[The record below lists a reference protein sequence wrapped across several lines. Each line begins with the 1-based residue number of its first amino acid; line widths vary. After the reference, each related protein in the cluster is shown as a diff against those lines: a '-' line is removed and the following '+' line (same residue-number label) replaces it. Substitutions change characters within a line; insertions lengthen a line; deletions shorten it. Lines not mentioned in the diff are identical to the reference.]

1 MSIAK
6 KFHSFNPTPTAC
18 TDHEGA
24 TLGSMATRSFEPN
37 DAQTVVAANG
47 ARVHRDH
54 LAQSDVL
61 RRNFYEVRPGA
72 WCLVGNGLSNQT
84 FIDAPDGIIAF
95 DTGES
100 VQEMALALVEL
111 RQRTKRPIAAVVY
124 THFHYV
130 EGTQAVLDEGNHI
143 EPLPIYGHPRIGEN
157 KSRTA
162 GEIAPAYGRGLV
174 EQFAIVMPPDGVD
187 GLVNVGLGFS
197 YRNPAHAPA
206 TPGFLP
212 VTRELPDEG
221 ELTIAGARVR
231 VRHSPSDSDDS
242 INFLFPDL
250 HLCIHNTVWPVLFN
264 VFAIRGEEYRDPRVL
279 IPGIDNIIAWAPEYL
294 IATHGPPLSG
304 RERIRETSERY
315 RDSIQFMWDQT
326 VRGINKGWTMDEVAA
341 RVSLPTLYDEDHF
354 TSERYGVGEH
364 HVRQIYAGLRGWF
377 DGEESKLFPLQPEKR
392 FEKLITGFGGRE
404 EVAKQASAAFDA
416 NDVRWGVELATWLAR
431 SGAATTADKELLARG
446 LRLIAERTPAANIR
460 NWAITRA
467 RHLDGQTPMDRFMKH
482 SFGARTVAHVS
493 AADLIHTL
501 RVLLDP
507 ARAEGFEAH
516 VRFVIDGESAGL
528 RIRNCVAVPTDGT
541 GASEEVSMTRAS
553 LVGILSTKQPWSAA
567 DITVTGDPS
576 MVDGFRKCFDHAGL
590 QG

>member
-1 MSIAK
+1 MTS
-6 KFHSFNPTPTAC
+6 
-18 TDHEGA
+18 
-24 TLGSMATRSFEPN
+24 RSFEP
-37 DAQTVVAANG
+37 DGKRTVVAPNG
-47 ARVHRDH
+47 ARVHADH
-54 LAQSDVL
+54 LAQSEVL

-84 FIDAPDGIIAF
+84 FIDAPDGIVAF

-100 VQEMALALVEL
+100 VQEMVLALKEL
-111 RQRTKRPIAAVVY
+111 RTRTSRPIAAVVY

-130 EGTQAVLDEGNHI
+130 EGTQAVIEEGNHVK
-143 EPLPIYGHPRIGEN
+143 PLPIYGHRRISEN
-157 KSRTA
+157 KARTS

-174 EQFAIVMPPDGVD
+174 EQFAIVMPPDGAD

-197 YRNPAHAPA
+197 YRNPSHAPA

-212 VTRELPDEG
+212 VTHPLPDQG
-221 ELTIAGARVR
+221 EVTIAGERVH
-231 VRHSPSDSDDS
+231 VRFSPSDSDDS
-242 INFLFPDL
+242 INFFFPNL
-250 HLCIHNTVWPVLFN
+250 QTCVHNTVWPVLFN

-279 IPGIDNIIAWAPEYL
+279 IPGIDNIIAWEPEHL

-315 RDSIQFMWDQT
+315 RDSIQFLWDQT
-326 VRGINKGWTMDEVAA
+326 VRAINKGWTMDEAA
-341 RVSLPTLYDEDHF
+341 TKVSLPALYDHDHF

-377 DGEESKLFPLQPEKR
+377 DGEESKLFPEWPEER
-392 FEKLITGFGGRE
+392 FAKLIAGFGGRD

-416 NDVRWGVELATWLAR
+416 DDVRWGVELATWLAR
-431 SGAATTADKELLARG
+431 STDATTADKELLARG

-482 SFGARTVAHVS
+482 SFGARTITNVS
-493 AADLIHTL
+493 AVDLIHTL

-507 ARAEGFEAH
+507 ARAEGLRVH
-516 VRFVIDGESAGL
+516 VRFVVDGESAGL
-528 RIRNCVAVPTDGT
+528 LLRNCVAVPTDGS
-541 GASEEVSMTRAS
+541 GASVEVAMTRAM
-553 LVGILSTKQPWSAA
+553 LVGILSTKQPWSTA
-567 DITVTGDPS
+567 DLAISGESS
-576 MVDGFRKCFDHAGL
+576 MADAFRKCFDHTGL